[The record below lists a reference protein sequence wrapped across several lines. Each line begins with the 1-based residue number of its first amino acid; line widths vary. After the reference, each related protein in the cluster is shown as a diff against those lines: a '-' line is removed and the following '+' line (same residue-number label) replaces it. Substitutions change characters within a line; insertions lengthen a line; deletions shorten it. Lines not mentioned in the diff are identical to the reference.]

1 MSFFVLDFLLILIRD
16 LISSRHAQT
25 PNMYEIQLQLHSVS
39 TGLFH
44 PEAKQPII
52 SVVAMPWQQP
62 AAGIEIVG
70 DNLVLILTYYT
81 HEGHPDDQVFIYK
94 WKTGELKMVRD
105 LQPASAPYLMLVR
118 ASLRHSVRILVFS
131 FLPQTLSYSQT
142 QIPSNLNTGRFLR
155 IMHMW
160 SRLDRSLLFLS
171 RSSKK
176 LQCMIVYRAA
186 QTPTLHRLTTIVR
199 DHFTPIHTMQSLS
212 SASPFTSIV
221 LVVVV
226 MTRIISSYL
235 SIAALSSSV
244 WIDTRLV
251 SHMTETRN
259 PFHTLN
265 GVNQYADG

>member
-94 WKTGELKMVRD
+94 WKTRDLKMVRD

-251 SHMTETRN
+251 SHMTETHN
-259 PFHTLN
+259 PFRTLN
-265 GVNQYADG
+265 GVNQYVDG